1 MRHTSNT
8 NKTQAGALVELSP
21 EVTSV
26 ITKLSEF
33 AATYAELTSE
43 FNSYIKDKRHLF
55 TGEMIEFDLQLEGF
69 DDSTKDAINDSMFF
83 AQLLIR
89 ATHLNKN

>member
-21 EVTSV
+21 EVASV

-33 AATYAELTSE
+33 AATYAELTAE
-43 FNSYIKDKRHLF
+43 FNSYINDNQHMLLGETIECDANIDNFNDYSRQSITRILFFIENVICSAHLR
-55 TGEMIEFDLQLEGF
+55 
-69 DDSTKDAINDSMFF
+69 SN
-83 AQLLIR
+83 
-89 ATHLNKN
+89 